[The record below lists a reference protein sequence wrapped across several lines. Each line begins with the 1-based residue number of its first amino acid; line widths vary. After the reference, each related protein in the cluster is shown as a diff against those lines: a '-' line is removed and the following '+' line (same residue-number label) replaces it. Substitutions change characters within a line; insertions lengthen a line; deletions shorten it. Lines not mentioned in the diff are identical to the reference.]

1 MKKILFA
8 LGILVLFNLQY
19 SLIFKNNNILD
30 YLYLK
35 NQNSTLINKI
45 KTLELKNRALKQEIS
60 ELSTSSHALEN
71 FARYNLGLVK
81 VTKHIFILLINE

>member
-60 ELSTSSHALEN
+60 ELSTSSHALGKL
-71 FARYNLGLVK
+71 RK
-81 VTKHIFILLINE
+81 I